1 MCVMVQIY
9 LNICKENK
17 NFHSF
22 HYWNKG
28 NVYWQ
33 SHQSQNIRIDTD
45 KQTANIYRR
54 TTHIYSKQHTQS
66 KRTPGI
72 QTVHRQGMNTNSTQT
87 QADSAQTKQKPAI
100 STQMNSTLTAFCQHT
115 AHI

>member
-1 MCVMVQIY
+1 MCDGSDLLTYYY
-9 LNICKENK
+9 LNICRANK

-33 SHQSQNIRIDTD
+33 SNQSQNIRIDTD

-54 TTHIYSKQHTQS
+54 TTHIHSKQHTES
-66 KRTPGI
+66 KRTQGI
-72 QTVHRQGMNTNSTQT
+72 QTVHRQGTDTNSTQT
-87 QADSAQTKQKPAI
+87 QADSAQTK
-100 STQMNSTLTAFCQHT
+100 HR
-115 AHI
+115 